1 MFRQWLLKHGARV
14 FFMSSYLFWELVSLF
29 RSDVFWVIIVLFFYK
44 LSPKHGSER
53 EDYYVVFI
61 PLDDLFDE

>member
-1 MFRQWLLKHGARV
+1 
-14 FFMSSYLFWELVSLF
+14 MSSYLCWELVPLF

-53 EDYYVVFI
+53 DDYYVVFI